1 MSENMVNT
9 LREGLRNEFDG
20 AVNYLL
26 FAAKTGDVNLR
37 EKMLVYAKNE
47 IEHALKLLDLLKKMG
62 LEVGDVSP
70 EPVNF
75 DDLIEFMIN
84 YQAKEE
90 AAVYYY
96 NLLANLLEDPHAQ
109 EVFKKIADEESEHY
123 KYIKDLLQKIY
134 KSGDIFEK

>member
-90 AAVYYY
+90 AAVFYY
-96 NLLANLLEDPHAQ
+96 NLLANLLDDPQAQ